1 MFLAINEIKHSKLR
15 YTLVMGVMFLIAYLV
30 FFLTGLAY
38 GLAQDNRRAVD
49 KWDADNILLTE
60 EANNNL
66 NMSMIPLKTFDDVKA
81 DEKAYLTQ
89 TAGVIKGDSGEKI
102 DVSFFG
108 IDKDQFLAP
117 KLTSGKMFSSDDEAV
132 ADSSLEDEYDLKIGE
147 TVKMAGNDK
156 TLKIV
161 GFTDNAKFNVAPVLY
176 TTIGAY
182 QEIRF
187 ETQGTSE
194 NTRINAIITRGKVQ
208 SIPDDL
214 DETSIKDFIN
224 DLPGYSAQVLTFGF
238 MIGFLIVIAAIVI
251 GIFIY
256 VLTMQKA
263 EIFGVMKAQGISSR
277 YISNSVI
284 AQTFLLATVGVVIGL
299 AATLGTALVLPD
311 AVPFQVNMLF
321 FGGISLLMILVAL
334 IGAFFSVRTIVKI
347 DPLKAIG

>member
-1 MFLAINEIKHSKLR
+1 MFLAINEIRHSKLR

-38 GLAQDNRRAVD
+38 GLAQDNRTAVD
-49 KWDADNILLTE
+49 KWNADNILLKE

-66 NMSMIPLKTFDDVKA
+66 NMSMIPVKTFDDVKA
-81 DEKAYLTQ
+81 DEKAYLAQ
-89 TAGVIKGDSGEKI
+89 TAGVIKGDGGEKI

-117 KLTSGKMFSSDDEAV
+117 KLAEGKMFSNDDEAV
-132 ADSSLEDEYDLKIGE
+132 ADSTLKDQYQIKIGE
-147 TVKMAGNDK
+147 RVKMAGNDK

-187 ETQGTSE
+187 EAQKETE

-208 SIPDDL
+208 TVPDDL
-214 DETSIKDFIN
+214 EKTSINSFIN
-224 DLPGYSAQVLTFGF
+224 ELPGYSAQVLTFGF
-238 MIGFLIVIAAIVI
+238 MIGFLIVIPAIVI

-256 VLTMQKA
+256 VLTMQKS

-277 YISNSVI
+277 YISSSVI
-284 AQTFLLATVGVVIGL
+284 AQTFLLATVGVSIGL
-299 AATLGTALVLPD
+299 LATLGTALVLPD
-311 AVPFQVNMLF
+311 AVPFQVNGVF
-321 FGGISLLMILVAL
+321 FVGISVLMILVAL
-334 IGAFFSVRTIVKI
+334 IGAFFSVRTIVRI